1 MSAVAIFD
9 AKAWIAAIC
18 AGGTVLTA
26 ETLSVVSNFTLM
38 WNLFEHFLCD
48 DDARPQ
54 KFSAIA
60 GSIPDDDRLLNDIR
74 CGLQFWTRRYRA
86 GSEFNSDFRGLK
98 FRANDGQ
105 RHVEAVLSGAASG
118 AHCEILAVLF
128 IVHRLRN
135 NLFHGLKTLD
145 TLNDQVCN
153 LDMACRALGAIMVAS
168 RRTL

>member
-1 MSAVAIFD
+1 MSAVKLFD
-9 AKAWIAAIC
+9 ARAWITANC
-18 AGGTVLTA
+18 SGGTILTA
-26 ETLSVVSNFTLM
+26 EALCVVSNFTLM

-48 DDARPQ
+48 DRAYPEKFDA
-54 KFSAIA
+54 IV
-60 GSIPDDDRLLNDIR
+60 GGIPDDGRLLNDIR

-86 GSEFNSDFRGLK
+86 VSEFNEDFRGLK

-105 RHVEAVLSGAASG
+105 QHVEAVLFGAASG
-118 AHCEILAVLF
+118 AHCEILAVLY

-168 RRTL
+168 GRIT